1 MGECLCSYFSGGL
14 RTPHSQK
21 CPELP
26 YGKEGRWSDLTNGE
40 TRTWRIRAGL
50 WVRLSL
56 AKSLFAQGGPGLLN
70 PVQERAQSLP
80 GRARVGSR
88 MARSLLPQNLP
99 LWAGELSLCITRE
112 RAGVKLN
119 PSSPANADDCRC
131 FRFRTVWVSI
141 LSSFFMLPFHK
152 PYHKPFI
159 NPYQRVGTLGRELPG
174 AQIYLKFC
182 ISWFSSS

>member
-1 MGECLCSYFSGGL
+1 M
-14 RTPHSQK
+14 
-21 CPELP
+21 
-26 YGKEGRWSDLTNGE
+26 
-40 TRTWRIRAGL
+40 
-50 WVRLSL
+50 RLGL

-70 PVQERAQSLP
+70 PVQESAQSLP

-119 PSSPANADDCRC
+119 PSSPANTDDCRY
-131 FRFRTVWVSI
+131 FRFGTVWVSI

-152 PYHKPFI
+152 PYHKLVHKPLPTCRDFGEGAARCPDLSQVLYFLVFQHL
-159 NPYQRVGTLGRELPG
+159 NPRGPVWSRQTFL
-174 AQIYLKFC
+174 
-182 ISWFSSS
+182 S

>member
-1 MGECLCSYFSGGL
+1 M
-14 RTPHSQK
+14 
-21 CPELP
+21 
-26 YGKEGRWSDLTNGE
+26 
-40 TRTWRIRAGL
+40 
-50 WVRLSL
+50 RLGL

-70 PVQERAQSLP
+70 PVQESAQSLP

-119 PSSPANADDCRC
+119 PSSPANTDCRC
-131 FRFRTVWVSI
+131 FRFGTVWVSI

-152 PYHKPFI
+152 PYCKPFI
-159 NPYQRVGTLGRELPG
+159 NPSQPTCRDFGEGAARLPRLSQVLYFLVFQPLNSRG
-174 AQIYLKFC
+174 PVWRRQTFL
-182 ISWFSSS
+182 S